1 MSRAVLWL
9 LYMFVGVKIELILE
23 LLGCRSGGDISEFT
37 QQDGRLKRTA
47 KRLSVTHMTLTGIT
61 ELLLTCYVVI
71 LTKH

>member
-47 KRLSVTHMTLTGIT
+47 KRLSVTHMTG
-61 ELLLTCYVVI
+61 LLLACYVVI